1 MIRVIFSQ
9 RLRYLMGLEVAGAI
23 VLIQTEIGAESRV
36 LEELIKIPEVK
47 EVYIVYGTYDIVAKI
62 EADTLEKIREVITDK
77 VRKLSDI
84 RTTVTMIIVE
94 SRKKEE

>member
-1 MIRVIFSQ
+1 M
-9 RLRYLMGLEVAGAI
+9 AGAL

-47 EVYIVYGTYDIVAKI
+47 EVYIVYGTYDVVAKI
-62 EADTLEKIREVITDK
+62 EADTLERIREVITDRI
-77 VRKLSDI
+77 RKLNDI

-94 SRKKEE
+94 ERKKS

>member
-1 MIRVIFSQ
+1 
-9 RLRYLMGLEVAGAI
+9 MGLEVAGAI

>member
-1 MIRVIFSQ
+1 
-9 RLRYLMGLEVAGAI
+9 LAGAI

-36 LEELIKIPEVK
+36 MDELMKIPEIK
-47 EVYIVYGTYDIVAKI
+47 EAYIVYGTYDVVVKI

-77 VRKLSDI
+77 IRKLTDI

-94 SRKKEE
+94 KKQK